1 MQSDAISN
9 LDNLKPFLV
18 REWHCSARLSLS
30 ESRIFPAAY
39 ERWKTWRYVETFI
52 IITVNSLVFL
62 LFLNNFWCAI
72 VWFSINQRFLVV
84 VVIFTITTSS
94 FLFISH
100 RYHVGFWC
108 IKSDNRGG
116 KNVMRSFF
124 IRTRK
129 IWNTNEISKL
139 HTITQNLIYAFPEH
153 CAWVDYLQS
162 RSWSQQGLQFLVCIR
177 NPFLVTHLTC
187 NLLRKKV
194 SESRLTGFWIH
205 LWTLLLNVLVC

>member
-1 MQSDAISN
+1 MQSNAISN
-9 LDNLKPFLV
+9 LDNLEPFLV
-18 REWHCSARLSLS
+18 REWHYSAQLSLS

-39 ERWKTWRYVETFI
+39 ERWKTWRYVKTFI
-52 IITVNSLVFL
+52 TITVNSLDFF

-84 VVIFTITTSS
+84 VVIFTITMSS
-94 FLFISH
+94 FFFISH

-162 RSWSQQGLQFLVCIR
+162 RSWSQRGLQFLVCIR

-187 NLLRKKV
+187 NPFAKK
-194 SESRLTGFWIH
+194 GFWK
-205 LWTLLLNVLVC
+205 

>member
-1 MQSDAISN
+1 MQSNAISN
-9 LDNLKPFLV
+9 LGNLEPFLV
-18 REWHCSARLSLS
+18 REWHYSAQLSLS
-30 ESRIFPAAY
+30 ASRIFPAAY
-39 ERWKTWRYVETFI
+39 DRWKTWRYVKTFI
-52 IITVNSLVFL
+52 TITVNSLDFL

-84 VVIFTITTSS
+84 VVIFTITMSS
-94 FLFISH
+94 FFFISH

-162 RSWSQQGLQFLVCIR
+162 RSWSQRGLQFLVCIR

-187 NLLRKKV
+187 NPFAKK
-194 SESRLTGFWIH
+194 GFWK
-205 LWTLLLNVLVC
+205 

>member
-1 MQSDAISN
+1 MQSNAISN
-9 LDNLKPFLV
+9 LGNLEPFLV
-18 REWHCSARLSLS
+18 REWHYSAQLSLS
-30 ESRIFPAAY
+30 ASRIFPAAY
-39 ERWKTWRYVETFI
+39 DRWKTWRYVKTFI
-52 IITVNSLVFL
+52 TITVNSLDFL

-84 VVIFTITTSS
+84 VVIFTITMSS
-94 FLFISH
+94 FFFISH

-116 KNVMRSFF
+116 KNVMRPFF

-162 RSWSQQGLQFLVCIR
+162 RSWSQRGLQFLVCIR

-187 NLLRKKV
+187 NPFAKK
-194 SESRLTGFWIH
+194 GFWK
-205 LWTLLLNVLVC
+205 